1 MNTVLP
7 SDLRC
12 GSCAYRE
19 HRLDYESPDV
29 WVYRMSCAHPTGRG
43 RTCEQAR
50 RDDAA
55 CGVTARHWV
64 MRYEPSHFV
73 TRRNWA

>member
-1 MNTVLP
+1 MTTLP

-19 HRLDYESPDV
+19 HRIDYDSPDLT
-29 WVYRMSCAHPTGRG
+29 VYRMSCMHPTGNG
-43 RTCEQAR
+43 RTCEQVR
-50 RDDAA
+50 HDDAA
-55 CGVTARHWV
+55 CGVTAKHWV